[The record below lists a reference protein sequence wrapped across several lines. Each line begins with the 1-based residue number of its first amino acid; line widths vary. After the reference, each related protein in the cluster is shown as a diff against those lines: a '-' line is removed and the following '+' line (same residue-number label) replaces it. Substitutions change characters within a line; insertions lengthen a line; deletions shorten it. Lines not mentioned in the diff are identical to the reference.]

1 MSRASMLAAA
11 VLAASVSFV
20 SARAEDLASVWK
32 GKTVTI
38 VVGTSAG
45 GGYDTYARILGR
57 YLGRHIPGNP
67 SVVVTNMPGAGS
79 HLMGGYIS
87 GVAAK
92 DGTFIGAPFSAQP
105 LGPVLEDAAQ
115 LRYDPARLHY
125 LGSADVDAFLCIIG
139 KNAPVKTF
147 AQTFQS
153 ELIMAGTAETGSTG
167 YLPVLLNNVLGTKF
181 RMVVGYPGTREM
193 TNAIE
198 KGEVHGMCGMNWS
211 SIQTQYAN
219 MLKAGEIS
227 ILAQESLTGHPEM
240 DRMGVPRTGD
250 FAKTDEQRR
259 ILDIVYSQQLSS
271 RPFFVAAE
279 VAPERV
285 AALRKAFMD
294 TWKDPELLA
303 EAGKMGLQVGPVS
316 GEDVQAFLAKIY
328 ASPPDLLQKAKEA
341 IKVKR

>member
-1 MSRASMLAAA
+1 MSRAKMLAAA
-11 VLAASVSFV
+11 VLSACVSMG
-20 SARAEDLASVWK
+20 SAQAEDLAAVWK

-45 GGYDTYARILGR
+45 GGYDTYARTMGR
-57 YLGRHIPGNP
+57 YIGRHIPGNP
-67 SVVVTNMPGAGS
+67 TVVVANMPGAGS
-79 HLMGGYIS
+79 HLMGGYIA

-115 LRYDPARLHY
+115 LRYDPAKLNY
-125 LGSADVDAFLCIIG
+125 LGSADVDAFLCVVS
-139 KNAPVKTF
+139 KNAPAKTF
-147 AQTFQS
+147 EQTFQT

-193 TNAIE
+193 TAAIE

-211 SIQTQYAN
+211 SIQTQYAHL
-219 MLKAGEIS
+219 LKNGEIS
-227 ILAQESLTGHPEM
+227 ILAQEGMTGHPEM
-240 DRMGVPRTGD
+240 DRMGLPRTAD
-250 FAKTDEQRR
+250 FAKTEEQRR
-259 ILDIVYSQQLSS
+259 ILEIVYSQQTFS
-271 RPFFVAAE
+271 RPYFVAAE

-285 AALRKAFMD
+285 TALRKAFMEV
-294 TWKDPELLA
+294 WKDPDLLA

-316 GEDVQAFLAKIY
+316 GEDIQAFLAKIY
-328 ASPPDLLQKAKEA
+328 ASPPDLLKKAKEA

>member
-1 MSRASMLAAA
+1 MSRALMLAAA
-11 VLAASVSFV
+11 VLTTCAAV
-20 SARAEDLASVWK
+20 AGAKAQDLSSVWK

-45 GGYDTYARILGR
+45 GGYDTYARMLGR
-57 YLGRHIPGNP
+57 YMGRHIPGAPN
-67 SVVVTNMPGAGS
+67 VVVTNMPGAGS

-115 LRYDPARLHY
+115 LRYDPAKLHY
-125 LGSADVDAFLCIIG
+125 LGSADVDAFLCIVG
-139 KNAPVKTF
+139 KNSPVKNF
-147 AQTFQS
+147 ADAFKT
-153 ELIMAGTAETGSTG
+153 EMIMAGTAETGSTG

-219 MLKAGEIS
+219 MVKTGEIS
-227 ILAQESLTGHPEM
+227 ILAQENLTGHKEM
-240 DRMGVPRTGD
+240 DRMGIPRTGD

-271 RPFFVAAE
+271 RPYFVAAE
-279 VAPERV
+279 VPTDRV
-285 AALRKAFMD
+285 TALRKAFMD
-294 TWKDPELLA
+294 TWKDPDLLA
-303 EAGKMGLQVGPVS
+303 EAGKMGLQIGPVS
-316 GEDVQAFLAKIY
+316 GEEVQAFLAKIY
-328 ASPPDLLQKAKEA
+328 ASPPDLLAKAKEA

>member
-1 MSRASMLAAA
+1 MSRALMLAAA
-11 VLAASVSFV
+11 VLTTCASI
-20 SARAEDLASVWK
+20 AGAKAQDLSSVWK

-45 GGYDTYARILGR
+45 GGYDTYARMLGR
-57 YLGRHIPGNP
+57 YMGRHIPGAPN
-67 SVVVTNMPGAGS
+67 VVVTNMPGAGS

-105 LGPVLEDAAQ
+105 LGPVLEDASQ
-115 LRYDPARLHY
+115 LRYDPAKLHY
-125 LGSADVDAFLCIIG
+125 LGSADVDAFLCIVG
-139 KNAPVKTF
+139 KNSPVKNFADTF
-147 AQTFQS
+147 KT
-153 ELIMAGTAETGSTG
+153 EMIMAGTAETGSTG

-219 MLKAGEIS
+219 MVKTGEIS
-227 ILAQESLTGHPEM
+227 ILAQENLTGHAEM
-240 DRMGVPRTGD
+240 DRMGIPRTGD

-271 RPFFVAAE
+271 RPYFVAAE
-279 VAPERV
+279 VPSDRV

-294 TWKDPELLA
+294 TWKDPDLLA
-303 EAGKMGLQVGPVS
+303 EAGKMGLQIGPVS
-316 GEDVQAFLAKIY
+316 GEEVQAFLAKIY
-328 ASPPDLLQKAKEA
+328 ASPPDLLAKAKEA

>member
-1 MSRASMLAAA
+1 MSHARMLAVAL
-11 VLAASVSFV
+11 LAASVSMG
-20 SARAEDLASVWK
+20 SARAQDLAAVWK

-45 GGYDTYARILGR
+45 GGYDTYARMMGR
-57 YLGRHIPGNP
+57 YIGRHIPGNP
-67 SVVVTNMPGAGS
+67 TVVVANMPGAGS
-79 HLMGGYIS
+79 HLMGGYIA

-115 LRYDPARLHY
+115 LRYDPAKLNY
-125 LGSADVDAFLCIIG
+125 LGSADVDAFLCIIS

-147 AQTFQS
+147 AQAFQT

-167 YLPVLLNNVLGTKF
+167 YLPVLLNNVLGTNY
-181 RMVVGYPGTREM
+181 RMVVGNPGTREM

-211 SIQTQYAN
+211 SIQTQYAT
-219 MLKAGEIS
+219 MMKTGQIS
-227 ILAQESLTGHPEM
+227 ILAQENLTGYPEM

-271 RPFFVAAE
+271 RPYFVAAE

-285 AALRKAFMD
+285 AALRKAFLA
-294 TWKDPELLA
+294 TWKDPDLLA
-303 EAGKMGLQVGPVS
+303 EAEKMGLQVNPVS

-328 ASPPDLLQKAKEA
+328 ASPPDLLKKAKEA

>member
-1 MSRASMLAAA
+1 MSRALSLAAA
-11 VLAASVSFV
+11 VLTTCVAMAS
-20 SARAEDLASVWK
+20 AQAQDLSSVWK

-45 GGYDTYARILGR
+45 GGYDTYARMLGR
-57 YLGRHIPGNP
+57 YMGRHIPGNP
-67 SVVVTNMPGAGS
+67 TMVVANMPGAGS

-87 GVAAK
+87 GVAAR

-125 LGSADVDAFLCIIG
+125 LGSADVDAFLCIMG
-139 KNAPVKTF
+139 KNSPVKTF
-147 AQTFQS
+147 AETFQT
-153 ELIMAGTAETGSTG
+153 EMIMAGTAETGSTG

-219 MLKAGEIS
+219 MVKTGEIS
-227 ILAQESLTGHPEM
+227 ILAQESLTGHTEM

-250 FAKTDEQRR
+250 FAKTDEQRK

-271 RPFFVAAE
+271 RPYFVAAE
-279 VAPERV
+279 VAPDRV

-294 TWKDPELLA
+294 AWKDPDLLA

-316 GEDVQAFLAKIY
+316 GEEVQAFLAKIY
-328 ASPPDLLQKAKEA
+328 ASPPELLAKAKEA

>member
-1 MSRASMLAAA
+1 MSRALMLAAA
-11 VLAASVSFV
+11 VLTICAAV
-20 SARAEDLASVWK
+20 AGAKAQDLSSVWK

-45 GGYDTYARILGR
+45 GGYDTYARMLGR
-57 YLGRHIPGNP
+57 YMGRHIPGNP
-67 SVVVTNMPGAGS
+67 NVVVTNMPGAGS

-115 LRYDPARLHY
+115 LRYDPAKLHY
-125 LGSADVDAFLCIIG
+125 LGSADVDAFLCIVG
-139 KNAPVKTF
+139 KNSPVKNF
-147 AQTFQS
+147 ADAFKT
-153 ELIMAGTAETGSTG
+153 EMIMAGTAETGSTG

-219 MLKAGEIS
+219 MVKTGEIS
-227 ILAQESLTGHPEM
+227 ILAQENLTGHTEM
-240 DRMGVPRTGD
+240 DRMGIPRTGD

-271 RPFFVAAE
+271 RPYFVAAE
-279 VAPERV
+279 VPTDRV
-285 AALRKAFMD
+285 TALRKAFMD
-294 TWKDPELLA
+294 TWKDPDLLA
-303 EAGKMGLQVGPVS
+303 EAGKMGLQIGPVS
-316 GEDVQAFLAKIY
+316 GEEVQAFLAKIY
-328 ASPPDLLQKAKEA
+328 ASPPDLLAKAKEA

>member
-1 MSRASMLAAA
+1 MSRVRMLAAV
-11 VLAASVSFV
+11 VLAACVS
-20 SARAEDLASVWK
+20 SASAKAQDLASIWK

-45 GGYDTYARILGR
+45 GGYDTYARMMGR
-57 YLGRHIPGNP
+57 YIGRHIPGNP
-67 SVVVTNMPGAGS
+67 TVVVANMPGAGS
-79 HLMGGYIS
+79 HLMGGYIA

-105 LGPVLEDAAQ
+105 LGPVLEDAPQ
-115 LRYDPARLHY
+115 LRYDPAKLNY
-125 LGSADVDAFLCIIG
+125 LGSADVDAFLCIIS

-147 AQTFQS
+147 AQTFES

-211 SIQTQYAN
+211 SIQTQYAHL
-219 MLKAGEIS
+219 LKTGEIS
-227 ILAQESLTGHPEM
+227 ILAQEGMTGHPEM
-240 DRMGVPRTGD
+240 DRMGVPRTAD
-250 FAKTDEQRR
+250 FAKTEEQRR
-259 ILDIVYSQQLSS
+259 ILEIVYSQQLSS
-271 RPFFVAAE
+271 RPYFVAAE

-285 AALRKAFMD
+285 TALRRAFMD
-294 TWKDPELLA
+294 TWKDPDLLA
-303 EAGKMGLQVGPVS
+303 EAEKMGLQVNPVS

-328 ASPPDLLQKAKEA
+328 ASPPDLLKKAKEA